1 LTIDM
6 TTIRVP
12 AKLKALMRPYWITNR
27 AIFFDVS
34 TKSTGWA
41 AWDYENQFIRYGA
54 LQADR
59 KASTLERICQM
70 SSMAHRL
77 LNELKITTSGI
88 AVFIEE
94 GIGGGPLRISTAL
107 VLGEARGAIMTA
119 IRDRATLIQ
128 EIGNDAW
135 KKYLRVLTTEK
146 YSKDEKI
153 QAHRN
158 IEVIL
163 QTSVSVT
170 HYGKEATYDESDAIG
185 GLIYALCNKQYE
197 EEE

>member
-1 LTIDM
+1 MPT
-6 TTIRVP
+6 
-12 AKLKALMRPYWITNR
+12 KLKTLMRPYWTTNR

-41 AWDYENQFIRYGA
+41 AWDFENEFIRYGV

-59 KASTLERICQM
+59 KASTLERVCDISAQ
-70 SSMAHRL
+70 ANRL
-77 LNELKITTSGI
+77 LNELKIGTAGV

-94 GIGGGPLRISTAL
+94 GVFKSKKIAML
-107 VLGEARGAIMTA
+107 LGEARGAIMA
-119 IRDRATLIQ
+119 AVRDRATVIT
-128 EIGNDAW
+128 EVSNGAW

-146 YSKDEKI
+146 YSKDEKV

-158 IEVIL
+158 IEAIL
-163 QTSVSVT
+163 QTSVSIT

-185 GLIYALCNKQYE
+185 GLIYVLCNKQYE
-197 EEE
+197 EEQ

>member
-1 LTIDM
+1 MKPLNV
-6 TTIRVP
+6 TTIKPP
-12 AKLKALMRPYWITNR
+12 AKLKNLIMPYWTTNR

-41 AWDYENQFIRYGA
+41 AWDYETGFVRYGA

-70 SSMAHRL
+70 SSMTHRL

-119 IRDRATLIQ
+119 IRDRATVIE

-135 KKYLRVLTTEK
+135 KKYLRVLTDEK
-146 YSKDEKI
+146 SQKGEKI

-158 IEVIL
+158 IEAIL

-197 EEE
+197 EE

>member
-1 LTIDM
+1 M
-6 TTIRVP
+6 
-12 AKLKALMRPYWITNR
+12 KPYWTTNR

-41 AWDYENQFIRYGA
+41 AWDYETQFIRYGA
-54 LQADR
+54 LQADKR
-59 KASTLERICQM
+59 ASALERVCDISAQ
-70 SSMAHRL
+70 ANRL

-88 AVFIEE
+88 AIFIEE
-94 GIGGGPLRISTAL
+94 GVFKSKKIAML
-107 VLGEARGAIMTA
+107 LGEARGAIMA
-119 IRDRATLIQ
+119 AVRDRATLIE
-128 EIGNDAW
+128 EIGNQQW
-135 KKYLRVLTTEK
+135 KKYLRVQSNED
-146 YSKDEKI
+146 KDKEEKI

-158 IEVIL
+158 IETIL

>member
-1 LTIDM
+1 M
-6 TTIRVP
+6 P
-12 AKLKALMRPYWITNR
+12 QKLKSLMKPYWKTNR

-41 AWDYENQFIRYGA
+41 AWDYEIGFIHYGA

-59 KASTLERICQM
+59 KASPLERVCDISAQ
-70 SSMAHRL
+70 ANRL
-77 LNELKITTSGI
+77 LNELKIGTAGVAI
-88 AVFIEE
+88 FIEE
-94 GIGGGPLRISTAL
+94 GVFKGKRVAML
-107 VLGEARGAIMTA
+107 LGEARGAIMA
-119 IRDRATLIQ
+119 AVRDRAILI
-128 EIGNDAW
+128 EEVGNGAW
-135 KKYLRVLTTEK
+135 KKYLRVLTTDA
-146 YSKDEKI
+146 YDKDEKI

-158 IEVIL
+158 IEAIL

-185 GLIYALCNKQYE
+185 GLIFVLCNKQYE

>member
-1 LTIDM
+1 MPT
-6 TTIRVP
+6 
-12 AKLKALMRPYWITNR
+12 KLKTLMRPYWTTNR

-41 AWDYENQFIRYGA
+41 AWDFENEFIRYGV

-59 KASTLERICQM
+59 RASTLERVCDISAQ
-70 SSMAHRL
+70 ANRL
-77 LNELKITTSGI
+77 LNELKIGTAGVAI
-88 AVFIEE
+88 FIEE
-94 GIGGGPLRISTAL
+94 GVFKSKKIAML
-107 VLGEARGAIMTA
+107 LGEARGAIMA
-119 IRDRATLIQ
+119 AVRDRATVIT
-128 EIGNDAW
+128 EVSNGAW

-158 IEVIL
+158 IEAIL

-185 GLIYALCNKQYE
+185 GLIYVLCNKQYE

>member
-1 LTIDM
+1 M
-6 TTIRVP
+6 
-12 AKLKALMRPYWITNR
+12 PYWKTNR

-41 AWDYENQFIRYGA
+41 AWDYETGFICYGA

-59 KASTLERICQM
+59 KASTLERVCDI
-70 SSMAHRL
+70 SAMANRL
-77 LNELKITTSGI
+77 LNELKITTAGI
-88 AVFIEE
+88 AIFIEE
-94 GIGGGPLRISTAL
+94 GVFKSKKTAML
-107 VLGEARGAIMTA
+107 LGEARGAIMA
-119 IRDRATLIQ
+119 AVRDRAKTIQ
-128 EIGNDAW
+128 EIGNGEW
-135 KKYLRVLTTEK
+135 KKFLRVQTGEA
-146 YSKDEKI
+146 KDKEEKI

-158 IEVIL
+158 IEAIL

>member
-1 LTIDM
+1 M
-6 TTIRVP
+6 M
-12 AKLKALMRPYWITNR
+12 KPYWTTNR

-41 AWDYENQFIRYGA
+41 AWDFENEFIRYGA
-54 LQADR
+54 LQANR
-59 KASTLERICQM
+59 KASTLERICEM

-77 LNELKITTSGI
+77 LNELKTTTAGI

-128 EIGNDAW
+128 EVGNDAW
-135 KKYLRVLTTEK
+135 KKYLRVLTAEK
-146 YSKDEKI
+146 TQKGEKI

-158 IEVIL
+158 IEAVL

-170 HYGKEATYDESDAIG
+170 HYGKDATYDESDAIG
-185 GLIYALCNKQYE
+185 GLIYVLCNKDYKE
-197 EEE
+197 E

>member
-1 LTIDM
+1 MIM
-6 TTIRVP
+6 
-12 AKLKALMRPYWITNR
+12 PYWKTNR

-41 AWDYENQFIRYGA
+41 AWDYETGFIRYGV

-59 KASTLERICQM
+59 KASTLERVCDISAQ
-70 SSMAHRL
+70 ANRL
-77 LNELKITTSGI
+77 LNELKTTTAGI
-88 AVFIEE
+88 AIFIEE
-94 GIGGGPLRISTAL
+94 GVFKSKKTAML
-107 VLGEARGAIMTA
+107 LGEARGAIMA
-119 IRDRATLIQ
+119 AVRDRATLIE
-128 EIGNDAW
+128 EIGNQQW
-135 KKYLRVLTTEK
+135 KKFLRVQVGED
-146 YSKDEKI
+146 KDKEEKI

-158 IEVIL
+158 IEAIL

-197 EEE
+197 EE